1 MTAIVAN
8 ITEDQI
14 LAAFRSYILSLVD
27 CEVIR
32 TPVKR
37 AAMPKGPF
45 IALTPAGNTALSQTI
60 SSYADEYVPVYLD
73 IGSGSYLAIEGQVLL
88 AIDSGSTHKV
98 TWRTVLRPAQYNIQ
112 VDCYGLG
119 SGDRSNTISMLIRDQ
134 YGIEDMAGTVITP
147 LFSTDANQMPIVDG
161 EAQYEERWTF
171 EAQLQINPAIVLV
184 LPQAAANSIN
194 TAFYEIP

>member
-14 LAAFRSYILSLVD
+14 LTAFRNYVLSLVD

-32 TPVKR
+32 TPVNR

-45 IALTPAGNTALSQTI
+45 IALTPSGNSALSQTI
-60 SSYADEYVPVYLD
+60 SSYADT
-73 IGSGSYLAIEGQVLL
+73 
-88 AIDSGSTHKV
+88 THTPTPPALPYK
-98 TWRTVLRPAQYNIQ
+98 TTARTVLRPAQYDIQ

-119 SGDRSNTISMLIRDQ
+119 SGDRANTLSMLIRDQ
-134 YGIEDMAGTVITP
+134 YGIENMENTVITP
-147 LFSTDANQMPIVDG
+147 LFATDAHQMPIVDG

-171 EAQLQINPAIVLV
+171 EVQLQINPAIVL
-184 LPQAAANSIN
+184 PQAAADSIA
-194 TAFYEIP
+194 TTFYELP